1 MSADFNPEETA
12 RFSEDLI
19 ADPPGMS
26 SEEQAAID
34 ALPEGNALLI
44 VTRGPNLGARFLL
57 DADSTIAGRHPNAD
71 IFLDD
76 VTVSRKHV
84 EFKRSNGVFE
94 IVDLGSLNGTYMLGQ
109 RVDRATL
116 ENGSDV
122 QIGKFKM
129 IFYSAPNS
137 REDSQ

>member
-1 MSADFNPEETA
+1 MSSDFNPEETA
-12 RFSEDLI
+12 RYQEDLVSES
-19 ADPPGMS
+19 PGLS
-26 SEEQAAID
+26 SEEQAAIE

-44 VTRGPNLGARFLL
+44 VSKGPNLGARFLL

-84 EFKRSNGVFE
+84 EFRRSNGIFE
-94 IVDLGSLNGTYMLGQ
+94 IIDLGSLNGSYMLGE
-109 RVDRATL
+109 RVDRAQL
-116 ENGSDV
+116 KNGSDV

-129 IFYSAPNS
+129 IFYSAPNN
-137 REDSQ
+137 REG

>member
-1 MSADFNPEETA
+1 MSSDFNPEETA
-12 RFSEDLI
+12 RYQEDLVSES
-19 ADPPGMS
+19 AGLS
-26 SEEQAAID
+26 SEEQAAVE

-44 VTRGPNLGARFLL
+44 VSKGPNLGARFLL

-84 EFKRSNGVFE
+84 EFRRSNGVFE
-94 IVDLGSLNGTYMLGQ
+94 IIDLGSLNGSYMLGE
-109 RVDRATL
+109 RVDRAPL
-116 ENGSDV
+116 KNGSDV

-129 IFYSAPNS
+129 IFYSAPNN
-137 REDSQ
+137 REG

>member
-1 MSADFNPEETA
+1 MSSDFNPEETA
-12 RFSEDLI
+12 RYQEDLVSES
-19 ADPPGMS
+19 PGLS
-26 SEEQAAID
+26 SEEQSAIE

-44 VTRGPNLGARFLL
+44 VSKGPNLGARFLL

-84 EFKRSNGVFE
+84 EFRRSNGVFE
-94 IVDLGSLNGTYMLGQ
+94 IIDLGSLNGSYMLGE
-109 RVDRATL
+109 RVDRAPL
-116 ENGSDV
+116 KNGSDV

-129 IFYSAPNS
+129 IFYSAPNN
-137 REDSQ
+137 REG

>member
-12 RFSEDLI
+12 RFSEDLVED
-19 ADPPGMS
+19 AAS
-26 SEEQAAID
+26 VTSEEQAAID

-44 VTRGPNLGARFLL
+44 VTRGPNRGARFLL
-57 DADSTIAGRHPNAD
+57 DLDSTVAGRHPNAD

-84 EFKRSNGVFE
+84 EFRRTDGAFE
-94 IVDLGSLNGTYMLGQ
+94 IIDLGSLNGTYMLGD
-109 RVDRATL
+109 RVDRAPL
-116 ENGSDV
+116 KNGNDV

-129 IFYSAPNS
+129 TFYSAPNK
-137 REDSQ
+137 RGG

>member
-1 MSADFNPEETA
+1 MSSDFNPEETA
-12 RFSEDLI
+12 RYQEDLVSES
-19 ADPPGMS
+19 AGLS
-26 SEEQAAID
+26 SEEQAAIE

-44 VTRGPNLGARFLL
+44 VSKGPNLGARFLL

-84 EFKRSNGVFE
+84 EFRRSNGVFE
-94 IVDLGSLNGTYMLGQ
+94 IIDLGSLNGSYMLGE
-109 RVDRATL
+109 RVDRAPL

-129 IFYSAPNS
+129 IFYSAPNN
-137 REDSQ
+137 REG

>member
-1 MSADFNPEETA
+1 MSSDFNPEETA
-12 RFSEDLI
+12 RYQEDLVSES
-19 ADPPGMS
+19 AGLS
-26 SEEQAAID
+26 SEEQAAVE

-44 VTRGPNLGARFLL
+44 VSKGPNLGARFLL

-84 EFKRSNGVFE
+84 EFRRSNGVFE
-94 IVDLGSLNGTYMLGQ
+94 LIDLGSLNGSYMLGE
-109 RVDRATL
+109 RVDRAPL
-116 ENGSDV
+116 KNGSDV

-129 IFYSAPNS
+129 IFYSAPNN
-137 REDSQ
+137 REG

>member
-1 MSADFNPEETA
+1 MSSDFNPEETA
-12 RFSEDLI
+12 RYQEDLVSES
-19 ADPPGMS
+19 PGLS
-26 SEEQAAID
+26 SEEQAAIE

-44 VTRGPNLGARFLL
+44 VSKGPNLGARFLL

-84 EFKRSNGVFE
+84 EFRRSNGVFE
-94 IVDLGSLNGTYMLGQ
+94 IIDLGSLNGSYMLGE
-109 RVDRATL
+109 RVDRAPL
-116 ENGSDV
+116 KNGSDV

-129 IFYSAPNS
+129 IFYSAPNN
-137 REDSQ
+137 REG

>member
-1 MSADFNPEETA
+1 MNSEFNPEETA
-12 RFSEDLI
+12 RFQEDLVGEN
-19 ADPPGMS
+19 PGLS
-26 SEEQAAID
+26 NEEQASIE

-57 DADSTIAGRHPNAD
+57 DADVTVAGRHPNAD

-84 EFKRSNGVFE
+84 EFRRESGEFQ
-94 IVDLGSLNGTYMLGQ
+94 IIDLGSLNGTYMLGE
-109 RVDRATL
+109 RVDRAPL
-116 ENGSDV
+116 KNGNDV

-129 IFYSAPNS
+129 IFYSAPS
-137 REDSQ
+137 KREG

>member
-1 MSADFNPEETA
+1 MSSDFNPEETA

-19 ADPPGMS
+19 ADPQGVS
-26 SEEQAAID
+26 SEEQSAID

-44 VTRGPNLGARFLL
+44 VTRGPNRGARFLL

-94 IVDLGSLNGTYMLGQ
+94 LIDLGSLNGTYMLGQ
-109 RVDRATL
+109 RVDRAPL

-129 IFYSAPNS
+129 IFYSAPNK
-137 REDSQ
+137 REDSR

>member
-12 RFSEDLI
+12 RFSEDLVEDS
-19 ADPPGMS
+19 AS
-26 SEEQAAID
+26 VTSEEQAAID

-44 VTRGPNLGARFLL
+44 VTRGPNRGARFLL
-57 DADSTIAGRHPNAD
+57 DVDSTVAGRHPNAD

-84 EFKRSNGVFE
+84 EFRRTNGAFE
-94 IVDLGSLNGTYMLGQ
+94 IIDLGSLNGTYMLGE
-109 RVDRATL
+109 RVDRAPL
-116 ENGSDV
+116 KNGNDV

-129 IFYSAPNS
+129 TFYSAPNK
-137 REDSQ
+137 RGG

>member
-1 MSADFNPEETA
+1 MSSDFNPEETA
-12 RFSEDLI
+12 RYQEDLVSES
-19 ADPPGMS
+19 AGLS
-26 SEEQAAID
+26 SEEQAAIE

-44 VTRGPNLGARFLL
+44 VSKGPNLGARFLL

-84 EFKRSNGVFE
+84 EFRRSNGIFE
-94 IVDLGSLNGTYMLGQ
+94 IIDLGSLNGSYMLGE
-109 RVDRATL
+109 RVDRAPL
-116 ENGSDV
+116 KNGSDV

-129 IFYSAPNS
+129 IFYSAPNN
-137 REDSQ
+137 REG

>member
-1 MSADFNPEETA
+1 MSSDFNPEETA
-12 RFSEDLI
+12 RYQEDLVSESQ
-19 ADPPGMS
+19 GLS
-26 SEEQAAID
+26 SEEQAAIE

-44 VTRGPNLGARFLL
+44 VSKGPNLGARFLL

-84 EFKRSNGVFE
+84 EFRRSNGVFE
-94 IVDLGSLNGTYMLGQ
+94 IIDLGSLNGSYMLGE
-109 RVDRATL
+109 RVDRAPL
-116 ENGSDV
+116 KNGSDV

-129 IFYSAPNS
+129 IFYSAPNN
-137 REDSQ
+137 REG

>member
-1 MSADFNPEETA
+1 MSSDFNPEETA
-12 RFSEDLI
+12 RYQEDLVSES
-19 ADPPGMS
+19 AGLS
-26 SEEQAAID
+26 SEEQAAIE

-44 VTRGPNLGARFLL
+44 VSKGPNLGARFLL

-84 EFKRSNGVFE
+84 EFRRSNGVFE
-94 IVDLGSLNGTYMLGQ
+94 IIDLGSLNGSYMLGE
-109 RVDRATL
+109 RVDRAPL
-116 ENGSDV
+116 KNGSDV

-129 IFYSAPNS
+129 IFYSAPNN
-137 REDSQ
+137 REG

>member
-1 MSADFNPEETA
+1 MSSDFNPEETA
-12 RFSEDLI
+12 RYQEDLVSES
-19 ADPPGMS
+19 AGLS
-26 SEEQAAID
+26 SEEQAAIE

-44 VTRGPNLGARFLL
+44 VSKGPNLGARFLL

-84 EFKRSNGVFE
+84 EFRRSNGVFE
-94 IVDLGSLNGTYMLGQ
+94 IIDLGSLNGSYMLGE
-109 RVDRATL
+109 RVDRAPL
-116 ENGSDV
+116 KNGSDV

-129 IFYSAPNS
+129 IFYSAPND
-137 REDSQ
+137 REG

>member
-1 MSADFNPEETA
+1 MSSDFNPEETA
-12 RFSEDLI
+12 RYQEDLVSES
-19 ADPPGMS
+19 PGLS
-26 SEEQAAID
+26 SEEQSAIE

-44 VTRGPNLGARFLL
+44 VSKGPNLGARFLL

-84 EFKRSNGVFE
+84 EFRRSNGVFE
-94 IVDLGSLNGTYMLGQ
+94 IIDLGSLNGSYMMGE
-109 RVDRATL
+109 RVDRAPL
-116 ENGSDV
+116 KNGSDV

-129 IFYSAPNS
+129 IFYSAPND
-137 REDSQ
+137 REG

>member
-1 MSADFNPEETA
+1 MSSDFNPEETA
-12 RFSEDLI
+12 RYQEDLVSES
-19 ADPPGMS
+19 PGLS
-26 SEEQAAID
+26 SDEKAAIE

-44 VTRGPNLGARFLL
+44 VSKGPNLGARFLL

-84 EFKRSNGVFE
+84 EFRRSNGVFE
-94 IVDLGSLNGTYMLGQ
+94 IIDLGSLNGSYMLGE
-109 RVDRATL
+109 RVDRAPL
-116 ENGSDV
+116 KNGSDV

-129 IFYSAPNS
+129 IFYSAPNN
-137 REDSQ
+137 REG

>member
-1 MSADFNPEETA
+1 MSSDFNPEETA
-12 RFSEDLI
+12 RYQEDLVSESQ
-19 ADPPGMS
+19 GLS
-26 SEEQAAID
+26 SEEQAAVE

-44 VTRGPNLGARFLL
+44 VSKGPNLGARFLL

-84 EFKRSNGVFE
+84 EFRRSNGVFE
-94 IVDLGSLNGTYMLGQ
+94 IIDLGSLNGSYMLGE
-109 RVDRATL
+109 RVDRAPL
-116 ENGSDV
+116 KNGSDV

-129 IFYSAPNS
+129 IFYSAPNN
-137 REDSQ
+137 REG